1 LKAVKTYRVVF
12 HPLSVRPW
20 RSRRVA
26 RKTELAFGVSQGLSN
41 FPVFLVNKIYLKYT
55 KMTQTIPPITLP
67 PSENPLQ
74 EGEWLQQNLLNWLDK
89 EFIPEAINQNIAKRA
104 SQIFVRQRMEGENDL
119 GSLVIAIITEMQSFD
134 FSKSFFGEFAI
145 ANAVSDLLLDSLGI
159 DHCCGQ

>member
-1 LKAVKTYRVVF
+1 
-12 HPLSVRPW
+12 
-20 RSRRVA
+20 
-26 RKTELAFGVSQGLSN
+26 
-41 FPVFLVNKIYLKYT
+41 
-55 KMTQTIPPITLP
+55 MTQTIPPITLP

-74 EGEWLQQNLLNWLDK
+74 EGEWLQQNLLKWLDG